1 MGTPISEPERMVLAC
16 NYRTVPIVPSEQR
29 RLSHWPLLEP
39 EALTVWSGLSFLH
52 SERKGLTRWPPRPLE
67 VLPNW
72 NSKPHPKCPE

>member
-52 SERKGLTRWPPRPLE
+52 SERKGLHQMASKTLGSPTQLE
-67 VLPNW
+67 FQAT
-72 NSKPHPKCPE
+72 S